1 MSWGYVPKK
10 LKRAR
15 RERQRRKKS
24 KNFSCETC
32 RYDWYC
38 GKGISK
44 CPNWV
49 APKKKNGGK
58 DSKSIERKRRNVFK
72 NIFK

>member
-15 RERQRRKKS
+15 RERQRRKKF

-32 RYDWYC
+32 RYEWYC

-44 CPNWV
+44 CPNWS
-49 APKKKNGGK
+49 AQTKNKSEEKSKPKK
-58 DSKSIERKRRNVFK
+58 ERKVFRDL
-72 NIFK
+72 FK